1 VSEARPYDEV
11 VKIPPPTLA
20 QRLVSVSEEVLRPD
34 RDLRLEDVAALVG
47 SKRATLYYYFSGRED
62 LIAFLLLEHLA
73 AAAQVMTTASDA
85 QPSPAER
92 LRSAVAAL
100 VGFLGERPGVCA
112 GLLSFAGA
120 AGRMA
125 SVLAAK
131 DSAVAEPIRCIL
143 ADGPFEV
150 GDARD
155 ATSAMLGAA
164 MIATVD
170 RWYRGDAMTPAFQQR
185 LTEQIVR
192 GVLRD

>member
-1 VSEARPYDEV
+1 MSKAGPYDEA
-11 VKIPPPTLA
+11 VKTPPPTLA
-20 QRLVSVSEEVLRPD
+20 ERLVSASEEVLRPD
-34 RDLRLEDVAALVG
+34 REMRLEDVAALVG

-62 LIAFLLLEHLA
+62 LIAFLLTEHLA
-73 AAAQVMTTASDA
+73 AAAQAIKTASDTQA
-85 QPSPAER
+85 SPAER

-131 DSAVAEPIRCIL
+131 DSVVAEPILRIL

-170 RWYRGDAMTPAFQQR
+170 RWYRGDAMTQAFQQR

-192 GVLRD
+192 GVLHD

>member
-1 VSEARPYDEV
+1 M
-11 VKIPPPTLA
+11 KTPPPALA
-20 QRLVSVSEEVLRPD
+20 QRLVSASEEVLRPD
-34 RDLRLEDVAALVG
+34 RELRLEDVAALVG

-62 LIAFLLLEHLA
+62 LIAFLLTEHLT
-73 AAAQVMTTASDA
+73 AAAQVIETASDT

-112 GLLSFAGA
+112 ELLSFAGA

-131 DSAVAEPIRCIL
+131 DSVVAEPIRRIL

-150 GDARD
+150 DDARD

-170 RWYRGDAMTPAFQQR
+170 RWYRGDAMTPAFQRR

-192 GVLRD
+192 GVLRG

>member
-1 VSEARPYDEV
+1 V
-11 VKIPPPTLA
+11 VKTPPPTLA

-34 RDLRLEDVAALVG
+34 RELRLEDVAALVG

-62 LIAFLLLEHLA
+62 LIAFLLTEHLT
-73 AAAQVMTTASDA
+73 AAAQMIKAASDI
-85 QPSPAER
+85 QRSPAER

-100 VGFLGERPGVCA
+100 VGFLAERPGVCA

-131 DSAVAEPIRCIL
+131 DSVVAEPIRRIL
-143 ADGPFEV
+143 ADGPFDVE
-150 GDARD
+150 DARD

-170 RWYRGDAMTPAFQQR
+170 RWYRGEAMTPGFQQR
-185 LTEQIVR
+185 LTDQIVR
-192 GVLRD
+192 GVPRD

>member
-1 VSEARPYDEV
+1 M
-11 VKIPPPTLA
+11 KTPPPALA
-20 QRLVSVSEEVLRPD
+20 ERLVSASEDVLRPD

-62 LIAFLLLEHLA
+62 LIAFLLTEHLA
-73 AAAQVMTTASDA
+73 AAALAIKAASDP
-85 QPSPAER
+85 QPSPGER

-112 GLLSFAGA
+112 ALLSFAGA

-131 DSAVAEPIRCIL
+131 DSVVAEPIRRIL
-143 ADGPFEV
+143 ADGSFEV
-150 GDARD
+150 DDARD